1 MNIEFVKNSLDALKG
16 YPVSFH
22 NPSDLNDARDLKNLI
37 QLYPSSA
44 IDTDG
49 KVYLVVRAFNVPNS
63 KDSLKLK
70 YGADGDC
77 QLFVEDFPCDEVEH
91 SFREFLFQLQSDVGK
106 VTFLLGKKE
115 VSYTWEK
122 VSTFTVALTG
132 FSGVLFADSFNREF
146 FKDVQ
151 SEIEKLELYLTFC
164 PPMSVDWAKKKIA
177 KLKALVN

>member
-1 MNIEFVKNSLDALKG
+1 MIIEFVKNSLDALKG

-77 QLFVEDFPCDEVEH
+77 QLFVEDFSCDEVD
-91 SFREFLFQLQSDVGK
+91 FREFLFQLQSDVGK